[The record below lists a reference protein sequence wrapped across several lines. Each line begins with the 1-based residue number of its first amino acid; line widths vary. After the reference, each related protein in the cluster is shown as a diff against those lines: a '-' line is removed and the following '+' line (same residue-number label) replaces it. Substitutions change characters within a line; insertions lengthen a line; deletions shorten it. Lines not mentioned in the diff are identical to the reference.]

1 MWPLY
6 APSLLLDIPKYP
18 VSQYLTLSF
27 RDLGFYVIQS
37 NLLSNPDI
45 VGSRFTMLLVTAF
58 GELVNNRSFVLMAKD
73 AWLLPCF
80 AALIALKDP
89 ISGREYF
96 TIAIVL
102 LSFPWRACILTNCG
116 VRADK
121 IQHASPPSSLD
132 VQKRWLTLF
141 VRVSGMLGA
150 NSNCYILSTQS
161 ERLVNPTQSTN
172 PPMHLG
178 PSVRTRVL

>member
-1 MWPLY
+1 M
-6 APSLLLDIPKYP
+6 SCLD
-18 VSQYLTLSF
+18 
-27 RDLGFYVIQS
+27 VIQS
-37 NLLSNPDI
+37 NLLSIPYI
-45 VGSRFTMLLVTAF
+45 VGSSTTTLLITAF
-58 GELVNNRSFVLMAKD
+58 SELVNNRSFVLMTED

-80 AALIALKDP
+80 AALVAVKDP
-89 ISGREYF
+89 ISGWAYF
-96 TIAIVL
+96 AIATVL
-102 LSFPWRACILTNCG
+102 LSFPWRACMPTNCG

-121 IQHASPPSSLD
+121 IQHASHPSSLD

-178 PSVRTRVL
+178 SSVQIRVL